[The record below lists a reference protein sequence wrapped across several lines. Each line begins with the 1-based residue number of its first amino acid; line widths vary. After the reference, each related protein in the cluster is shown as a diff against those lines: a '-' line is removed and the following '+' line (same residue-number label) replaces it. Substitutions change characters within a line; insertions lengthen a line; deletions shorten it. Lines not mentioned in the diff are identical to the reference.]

1 MGNFN
6 RKWDKIAVHQT
17 KNELFK
23 IINIG
28 KYFETLMVR
37 FATVLTIG
45 FWAFWVPFEALLLPK
60 KNFLLKYPSHKY
72 KMRNKGSEIPL
83 FTKKNQIFYCLKFVW
98 VAARFVPCFGTPSFS
113 PKMPNIGCWESFC
126 STIAFLTSTIF
137 KLSVLSLWT
146 RRTTKWLSRQSE
158 VVERRYVFT
167 HFMAE
172 NHRSPTD
179 KENFC
184 QHNDL
189 GYKSLRCCT

>member
-1 MGNFN
+1 MGQDSSAPNKKWTFQNYQYWEILWNLDGKIRHSFN
-6 RKWDKIAVHQT
+6 NRI
-17 KNELFK
+17 LS
-23 IINIG
+23 I
-28 KYFETLMVR
+28 LS
-37 FATVLTIG
+37 
-45 FWAFWVPFEALLLPK
+45 AFLWEIEALLLPK

-83 FTKKNQIFYCLKFVW
+83 FTKKYQIFYCLKFVW

-126 STIAFLTSTIF
+126 STIAFLTSTIL